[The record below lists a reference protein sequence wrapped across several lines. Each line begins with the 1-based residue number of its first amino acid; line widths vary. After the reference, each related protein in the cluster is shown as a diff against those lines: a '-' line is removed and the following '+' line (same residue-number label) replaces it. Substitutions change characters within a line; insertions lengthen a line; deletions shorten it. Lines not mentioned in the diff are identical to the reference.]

1 MGQLKG
7 HRAQQCCRRS
17 PNAWYRISS
26 RWYPAVHPAPTMSPP
41 CSTSSPTGSI
51 RSVVEADDEVAK
63 SFRRG
68 ARPSAPVRRPLRGG
82 LLNDAAD
89 SARTLRRRVET
100 VLDSPASK
108 QSRSNFLQ
116 VFGSYLGATHQRF
129 VADGSGRRTSA
140 QCESTLVR
148 RRRARKCQWTGVTT
162 RHQLLADRHCSS
174 TS

>member
-1 MGQLKG
+1 M
-7 HRAQQCCRRS
+7 
-17 PNAWYRISS
+17 
-26 RWYPAVHPAPTMSPP
+26 HPAPTMSPP

-108 QSRSNFLQ
+108 QSCSNFLQ

-129 VADGSGRRTSA
+129 VAGRERETHEYAMRINVGSPPARAKVPVDWCYNKAPTSRR
-140 QCESTLVR
+140 QTLL
-148 RRRARKCQWTGVTT
+148 Q
-162 RHQLLADRHCSS
+162 HLMMQFP
-174 TS
+174 